1 MHTLTTLRALAKRCG
16 RGAHPDDVETYA
28 RADLLKLFQDR
39 TELAAVF
46 DVPELRIGVAL
57 NKIEADGKIDDLG
70 FLTIGT
76 IKARL
81 DKAKEAKA
89 EASIGLT
96 EIAARAFLDAPSLKT
111 LRDLCE
117 AGDFGADD
125 QPFDRAKIAKILK
138 TMTNAEV
145 SVGRGLTLTR
155 YCRKFFAK
163 HSRKEIRADYD
174 RGEIDPSTVGEKH
187 EKTRVSVP
195 QFSIQVKGDRFE
207 YTFRPSTS
215 KRPSFDLTSV

>member
-16 RGAHPDDVETYA
+16 RGSAPDDVETYA

-46 DVPELRIGVAL
+46 GVPESKISATLE
-57 NKIEADGKIDDLG
+57 KIEADGKIDDLG

-81 DKAKEAKA
+81 EKAKQAKG

-96 EIAARAFLDAPSLKT
+96 EAAARVFLAFPSLKT

-117 AGDFGADD
+117 AGDFGAEGRL
-125 QPFDRAKIAKILK
+125 FDRSKIAKILK
-138 TMTNAEV
+138 TIANADV

-155 YCRKFFAK
+155 YQRKFFAK

-174 RGEIDPSTVGEKH
+174 RGQIDPSTVGERH
-187 EKTRVSVP
+187 ETTRVSVP
-195 QFSIQVKGDRFE
+195 QFSIQVTGDRFE
-207 YTFRPSTS
+207 YTFCPSTS
-215 KRPSFDLTSV
+215 IGRCFDLTSV